1 MLVLLAD
8 DMTHLQHTGAEQVSQ
23 EGEQHAGSPE
33 HQGQQL
39 GQVPQSGVGDSVAW
53 ADVVLDIIQVITDI
67 SDNTLTS
74 SVTAERLLMAE
85 LTVEREPENIPATA
99 RPGSPGTE
107 DILSTM

>member
-1 MLVLLAD
+1 
-8 DMTHLQHTGAEQVSQ
+8 MTHLKHTGAEQVSQ
-23 EGEQHAGSPE
+23 EGEQHAGSAK

-39 GQVPQSGVGDSVAW
+39 GQVPQSGVGDSGVAG
-53 ADVVLDIIQVITDI
+53 ADVVLDIIMTDI
-67 SDNTLTS
+67 SDNIRLTS
-74 SVTAERLLMAE
+74 SVTAARLLMAE

>member
-1 MLVLLAD
+1 
-8 DMTHLQHTGAEQVSQ
+8 MTHLQHSGAEQVSQ

-39 GQVPQSGVGDSVAW
+39 GQVPQSGVGDSGVAG
-53 ADVVLDIIQVITDI
+53 ADVVLDIIMTDI
-67 SDNTLTS
+67 PDNILTS
-74 SVTAERLLMAE
+74 SVTAARLLMAE